1 MITQQTQKIEEL
13 QNLIEEQKK
22 QKEEELADKKKRM
35 LNESRKLEQRV
46 LKSKLAF
53 EAINKYIVDF
63 KDMYDRDPLADEI
76 KDNVDVEE
84 KYMTEFLSTYN
95 V

>member
-1 MITQQTQKIEEL
+1 
-13 QNLIEEQKK
+13 
-22 QKEEELADKKKRM
+22 M
-35 LNESRKLEQRV
+35 LNESRKLEERV
-46 LKSKLAF
+46 MKSKLAF
-53 EAINKYIVDF
+53 DTINKYIVDF
-63 KDMYDRDPLADEI
+63 KDMYDRDPIADEI